1 MKYLILV
8 LLILFTSLPAF
19 AIQDSL
25 DRAPATQTQLQNAQ
39 GEPLTNVLVDKQV
52 LVVADVT
59 NGQDREQPFVYI
71 VQIKNENNTIISLAW
86 ISGNLNAGQSFSPAI
101 SWRPDVSGTFSAE
114 IFVWKSMLDP
124 EALSESIEITIRS
137 S

>member
-1 MKYLILV
+1 ME
-8 LLILFTSLPAF
+8 
-19 AIQDSL
+19 SL
-25 DRAPATQTQLQNAQ
+25 DRVQLDTPKLVNAFGNPVFDHLNVNQ
-39 GEPLTNVLVDKQV
+39 QVQISAEITN
-52 LVVADVT
+52 
-59 NGQDREQPFVYI
+59 NQDTSQPFVYI

-86 ISGNLNAGQSFSPAI
+86 ISGNLNADQSFSPAI

-124 EALSESIEITIRS
+124 EALSESIEIIIRS